1 MKEINLTANI
11 IAGITAFVLVLI
23 DHFNS
28 KKDIYYGLTEGNK
41 IWRDRNWYYNSTKGF
56 ITSYFVVLPMFIGL
70 LFIPTVGQY
79 SYLLFIP
86 TIIGEYFVL
95 QRKKKSHE
103 TMRKKQLSNLEILKR
118 DDNGLLLGVTVRN
131 NTARLT
137 LFPHIEMPASV
148 SDNLQELSFR
158 LMQKLKEDLRNF
170 NSSEEYLTY
179 IEKED
184 VYRKTR
190 SIQGATGSF

>member
-1 MKEINLTANI
+1 MKEINLTASI
-11 IAGITAFVLVLI
+11 IAGITAFVLILI

-41 IWRDRNWYYNSTKGF
+41 IWRDKNWYYNSTKGF

-70 LFIPTVGQY
+70 LFIPTIGQY
-79 SYLLFIP
+79 SYLFFIP
-86 TIIGEYFVL
+86 IIIGEYFVL

-103 TMRKKQLSNLEILKR
+103 TMRKRQLSNLEILKR

-184 VYRKTR
+184 VYRKKP
-190 SIQGATGSF
+190 